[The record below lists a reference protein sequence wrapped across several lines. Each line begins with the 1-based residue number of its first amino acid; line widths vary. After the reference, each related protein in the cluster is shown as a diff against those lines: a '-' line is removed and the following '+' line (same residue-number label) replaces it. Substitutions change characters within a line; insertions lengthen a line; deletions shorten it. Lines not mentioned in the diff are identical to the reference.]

1 MIPLGHRPRIGR
13 KICSSAGDERF
24 KFVTVVVEVCG
35 VLRADGEAHGS
46 NSSAAARS
54 WRPHD
59 STCQG
64 AGTLCTRL
72 APWWSRGD
80 SNPGHPPCKGGALP
94 AELRPPGRGNT
105 RVGAPGLEPGA
116 SALSGPRSD
125 RLSYAPGQR
134 AHRMGIPHTN
144 ARPQPGNQPGD
155 VSPRRRRSRHARFC
169 VEPFQ
174 PALRY
179 SSDRCPAPLPAALP
193 PKGEQPGA
201 GARTPT
207 SLE

>member
-1 MIPLGHRPRIGR
+1 MLL
-13 KICSSAGDERF
+13 
-24 KFVTVVVEVCG
+24 KFVVCCARTG
-35 VLRADGEAHGS
+35 KRMRS
-46 NSSAAARS
+46 SSSAAARS

-59 STCQG
+59 SSCQG
-64 AGTLCTRL
+64 AGTFCTRL
-72 APWWSRGD
+72 TPRWSRGD

-144 ARPQPGNQPGD
+144 ARPKPGIGPGD
-155 VSPRRRRSRHARFC
+155 SSPPRRRSRPARSC
-169 VEPFQ
+169 VEYLPTSTSLFLRPRSGA
-174 PALRY
+174 PAGR
-179 SSDRCPAPLPAALP
+179 STPEGGTTRGRCPNHRLHWNNV
-193 PKGEQPGA
+193 
-201 GARTPT
+201 
-207 SLE
+207 

>member
-1 MIPLGHRPRIGR
+1 LL
-13 KICSSAGDERF
+13 
-24 KFVTVVVEVCG
+24 KFVVCCARTG
-35 VLRADGEAHGS
+35 KRMRS
-46 NSSAAARS
+46 SSSAAARS

-59 STCQG
+59 SSCQG
-64 AGTLCTRL
+64 AGTFCTRL
-72 APWWSRGD
+72 TPRWSRGD

-144 ARPQPGNQPGD
+144 ARPKPGIGPGD
-155 VSPRRRRSRHARFC
+155 SSPRRRRSRPARSC
-169 VEPFQ
+169 VEIP
-174 PALRY
+174 
-179 SSDRCPAPLPAALP
+179 SDQYFAIPPTEVRRPCRPLYPRR
-193 PKGEQPGA
+193 GNDPGPVPEP
-201 GARTPT
+201 PT